1 MVVAVRTG
9 RRLLLVVLAAVV
21 VPFVAGSTPGAAG
34 STGLV
39 SIGAGL
45 RGPRGLRATRV
56 VRGVTHVS
64 AIAFDGDGRMWIAT
78 ADSTPK
84 GADGVYVADAD
95 GGKPQLVMRL
105 ATPMGL
111 LWHDGA
117 LYVSY
122 AGGVDV
128 YRSFDGTG
136 FASHR
141 TVLAVPAGT
150 GLVGS
155 LALGADG
162 RFVVG
167 ISAPCD
173 ACTPTSAWSAAVL
186 SFLPDGSDVR
196 VVASHLRAP
205 VGLAVASDGTL
216 YASVNQRDDLGKH
229 TPGDWLVVVRLGQD
243 WGFPACYGQGG
254 TVCAGTPRPAGVLDP
269 HAAASGVALVTGQL
283 GSAFAHTALVAEW
296 AKGAVVGV
304 SLGDPSGA
312 VAAHR
317 VITGFRAPVPVVV
330 GPDGALYV
338 GDWARGTVYRI
349 ARR

>member
-1 MVVAVRTG
+1 V
-9 RRLLLVVLAAVV
+9 LLVVLAVAVV
-21 VPFVAGSTPGAAG
+21 TFLAGSTAGAAG

-56 VRGVTHVS
+56 ASGVTHVS

-84 GADGVYVADAD
+84 GADGVYVADAE
-95 GGKPQLVMRL
+95 GGTPRLVMRL

-111 LWHDGA
+111 LWHEGA

-136 FASHR
+136 FASHQ

-155 LALGADG
+155 LTLGADG

-173 ACTPTSAWSAAVL
+173 ACTPASAWSAAVL
-186 SFLPDGSDVR
+186 SFLPDGSDVQ
-196 VVASHLRAP
+196 VVASHIRAA
-205 VGLAVASDGTL
+205 VGLAVAADGTL

-229 TPGDWLVVVRLGQD
+229 TPGDWLVVVRPGQD

-254 TVCAGTPRPAGVLDP
+254 EVCAGTPRPVGVLDA
-269 HAAASGVALVTGQL
+269 HAAATGVALLTGQL
-283 GSAFAHTALVAEW
+283 GPGFAGTALVAEW
-296 AKGAVVGV
+296 AKGAVVAV
-304 SLGDPSGA
+304 PLGDPSGR

-317 VITGFRAPVPVVV
+317 VITGLRAPVPLAV
-330 GPDGALYV
+330 GPAGALYV
-338 GDWARGTVYRI
+338 GDWETGAVYRI
-349 ARR
+349 ARG